1 MDLFSD
7 SSFLSLDLDK
17 ESNLIFESFDFDSH
31 FNFSTTSSNLISKP
45 EQSHDSDKNNKLT
58 NGTVTFQNSQPNL
71 NLPKYEKKNLPSP
84 TSSTES
90 LEQTQDLTPT
100 IEKFEAA
107 MLDKS
112 LIINPKK
119 MGFIPS
125 SFWTDKDISFNEI
138 VSDFFQRKNNSN
150 CRFIHKLYNA
160 LKMVE
165 YDQKFIPIVGIQWI
179 DDSILRINRMVIAQL
194 LRIKAIEGSLF
205 HQQGNFP
212 SHGFVELEPA
222 DVRKIFP
229 NFDFSIDR
237 LLSHKD
243 HIFVKGCTEEEVLK
257 CKWKQ

>member
-7 SSFLSLDLDK
+7 SPFFTLDLDK
-17 ESNLIFESFDFDSH
+17 ESNLIFDGFDFGSQIKFSSSTSNSKSKTEPNQESH
-31 FNFSTTSSNLISKP
+31 KFFKFNEGINQPKLNYTTN
-45 EQSHDSDKNNKLT
+45 EN
-58 NGTVTFQNSQPNL
+58 
-71 NLPKYEKKNLPSP
+71 KNLQYPQLP
-84 TSSTES
+84 TSFID
-90 LEQTQDLTPT
+90 QTQELTPT

-107 MLDKS
+107 MLDKT

-125 SFWTDKDISFNEI
+125 SFWTDKDILFSEI

-165 YDQKFIPIVGIQWI
+165 YDKKFIPIVGIQWI
-179 DDSILRINRMVIAQL
+179 NDSILRINRAVIAQL

-222 DVRKIFP
+222 DVRKLFP